1 MARALPRSWL
11 RLPRRTARLR
21 LTLLCSGMCLVLG
34 TLVIAIIFA
43 LASGSATIRVSA
55 AVPVPRP
62 TVHVVAA
69 PGKAPTVVTVPGT
82 GTAAAKVP
90 GKGTA
95 AAKVPGKGTAVAK
108 VPGKGTA
115 VATVPGKPPT
125 VGTVT
130 GKSPA
135 EAAVPGKAPT
145 VGTVTGKSPAVAAV
159 PGKGAVPPFVP
170 VLGYGAKDE
179 VVAQHSADVARLLEV
194 SWFVLAITAV
204 LSGLL
209 GWFASGR
216 VLRPVREMTA
226 TARTISAGNLGE
238 RLALTGPDDE
248 FKQLGDT
255 LDELLARLQ
264 DSFEAQRRFVAN
276 ASHELRTPL
285 TVERTVL
292 QVALAD
298 PNATAATLRA
308 ACEELLASGHEQ
320 ERLLEALLTLASSER
335 GLDHRDPLDLAVV
348 AADVLSAPRPEIERR
363 RLQVET
369 SLEPARTAGDPA
381 LVERLIANLVDN
393 AVRYNDDGGQVEVRT
408 WTDNGDSV
416 VSVANTGPLVPVTE
430 VQRLFEPFQRL
441 EGRGTGGNHGLGLS
455 IVRAIATAHGAAVT
469 ATARPGGG
477 LRVTVRFTRA
487 DRAPAVN

>member
-1 MARALPRSWL
+1 MARAVPRSWL

-21 LTLLCSGMCLVLG
+21 LTLLYSGMSLILG

-43 LASGSATIRVSA
+43 LASGTSTIRVSA
-55 AVPVPRP
+55 PVPKI
-62 TVHVVAA
+62 AA
-69 PGKAPTVVTVPGT
+69 PAPRVFKT
-82 GTAAAKVP
+82 P
-90 GKGTA
+90 GKG
-95 AAKVPGKGTAVAK
+95 
-108 VPGKGTA
+108 
-115 VATVPGKPPT
+115 PT
-125 VGTVT
+125 LTL
-130 GKSPA
+130 
-135 EAAVPGKAPT
+135 
-145 VGTVTGKSPAVAAV
+145 
-159 PGKGAVPPFVP
+159 VPPPGFGV
-170 VLGYGAKDE
+170 KDE

-194 SWFVLAITAV
+194 SWVVLAITAV

-226 TARTISAGNLGE
+226 TAQTISAGNLGE

-255 LDELLARLQ
+255 LDDLLARLEA
-264 DSFEAQRRFVAN
+264 SFEAQRRFVAN

-298 PNATAATLRA
+298 PHASAATLRA

-320 ERLLEALLTLASSER
+320 ERLLEALLTLAISER
-335 GLDHRDPLDLAVV
+335 GLDQHDPLDLAIL
-348 AADVLSAPRPEIERR
+348 AATVLSKPRPEIEHRG
-363 RLQVET
+363 LQVES
-369 SLEPARTAGDPA
+369 SLESAWTTGDAA

-393 AVRYNDDGGQVEVRT
+393 AVRYNHDEGRVEVRT
-408 WTDNGDSV
+408 WTDDGDSV

-441 EGRGTGGNHGLGLS
+441 EGRGASGNHGLGLS
-455 IVRAIATAHGAAVT
+455 IVRAIASAHSAALT
-469 ATARPGGG
+469 TTARPGGG
-477 LRVTVRFTRA
+477 LRVTVRFARA
-487 DRAPAVN
+487 DRAPVVE